1 MQNALKKMRKIY
13 IPTETED
20 LAIQQGIAEDPD
32 ASELGE
38 TFFKEARPASE
49 VLGECV
55 VAALTAQRRPA
66 DKPGSVTVS
75 VLLDQDVFDVLRSMG
90 PDWQAR
96 LNNLLRADI
105 AAGRLQCLP

>member
-1 MQNALKKMRKIY
+1 MQNAPERIRKIY
-13 IPTETED
+13 IPTQAED

-32 ASELGE
+32 TRELDE

-49 VLGECV
+49 VLGESV
-55 VAALTAQRRPA
+55 VAALTAQRRPTH
-66 DKPGSVTVS
+66 KPGSVAVS
-75 VLLDQDVFDVLRSMG
+75 VLLDQDVLDVLRSMG